1 MFKSIVDTMCPNINA
16 FCRLVLTDVAQV
28 VSRSAA
34 EDDLGWR
41 IHLERE
47 IIGPLVND
55 LVVSKN
61 SKGNPGSPGSRH
73 FHLPRL

>member
-28 VSRSAA
+28 VSKSAA

-41 IHLERE
+41 IHLERD

-55 LVVSKN
+55 LAN
-61 SKGNPGSPGSRH
+61 SWYTK
-73 FHLPRL
+73 